1 MRNILRRR
9 TRGAV
14 LATALVAGLLSVA
27 GPATQAQAVTAPEPE
42 AVTQAQAASCS
53 NTYLAYGS
61 TGTCVRVLQT
71 NLGGLTVDG
80 SYGAATRTRVRHFQT
95 DTGLGVDGRVGPQTW
110 SKLGKYGKAL
120 GWVHGATLF
129 MCEKS
134 STRFQYS
141 FWNNSGEEARWT
153 MFMTETSYLMG
164 GWVPDDRIE
173 IEGTTSA
180 GTRATRTFNLFH
192 YPSIKWTTSNVRDM
206 SRASLPTCG

>member
-14 LATALVAGLLSVA
+14 LATALIGGLLSVV
-27 GPATQAQAVTAPEPE
+27 GPATQAQATTAPEPD

-53 NTYLAYGS
+53 GTYLAYGS

-80 SYGAATRTRVRHFQT
+80 SYGAATRTRVRHFQA
-95 DTGLGVDGRVGPQTW
+95 DAGLGVDGRVGPQTW
-110 SKLGKYGKAL
+110 GKLGKYGKAL
-120 GWVHGATLF
+120 GWVHGGTLF

-141 FWNNSGEEARWT
+141 FWNNSGEEAYWT
-153 MFMTETSYLMG
+153 MFMTETYLLG
-164 GWVPDDRIE
+164 DWLRDDRIE
-173 IEGTTSA
+173 IQGTMPA
-180 GTRATRTFNLFH
+180 GSRATRTFTVVH
-192 YPSIKWTTSNVRDM
+192 WPDIKWTTSNVRDL